1 MVEIATPEILPA
13 ERWSDLERLNRE
25 RDLVGIYLSAHPL
38 DEFQVV
44 LNYVCNTHM
53 NELDNKEE
61 LRAREITMGGIVTGL
76 RTGISK
82 NGNPY
87 GIAKIEDYSGA
98 AEIPFWGADWVTYQG
113 YLGERTFLY
122 IKARC
127 QPKQWRQDEL
137 ELKITSIELL
147 PDVKDKLINKIT
159 IAVKLG
165 ELDHGMVNDLV
176 ELAKEH
182 PGNTELYFKINDP
195 ETKMSLDL
203 VSRPF
208 KVSVGRELLNYINEN
223 GHALDFRIN

>member
-1 MVEIATPEILPA
+1 M
-13 ERWSDLERLNRE
+13 
-25 RDLVGIYLSAHPL
+25 
-38 DEFQVV
+38 
-44 LNYVCNTHM
+44 
-53 NELDNKEE
+53 
-61 LRAREITMGGIVTGL
+61 
-76 RTGISK
+76 
-82 NGNPY
+82 
-87 GIAKIEDYSGA
+87 
-98 AEIPFWGADWVTYQG
+98 TYQG